1 MYSLSFL
8 SSAKKEFKK
17 LDFVVQKSIKEKL
30 LTLATNPEL
39 LKNNI
44 KALKGEYKGKFRLR
58 INQYRVV
65 FQVKDEEL
73 IIIVV
78 RVGHRREVY
87 YTNPH

>member
-1 MYSLSFL
+1 MYELYFL

-17 LDFVVQKSIKEKL
+17 LDFVAQKIIKEKL
-30 LTLATNPEL
+30 LLLVTNPDI

-44 KALKGEYKGKFRLR
+44 KVLKGEYKGKFRLH
-58 INQYRVV
+58 INQYRVI

-78 RVGHRREVY
+78 RVGHRKEVY
-87 YTNPH
+87 

>member
-1 MYSLSFL
+1 MYELLFL
-8 SSAKKEFKK
+8 SSAKKEFAK
-17 LDFVVQKSIKEKL
+17 LDTVAQKIIKEKL
-30 LTLATNPEL
+30 LLLVTNPDV

-44 KALKGEYKGKFRLR
+44 KALKGEYKGKLRLR

-78 RVGHRREVY
+78 RVGHRKEVY
-87 YTNPH
+87 

>member
-1 MYSLSFL
+1 MYELHFL
-8 SSAKKEFKK
+8 SRAKKEFAK
-17 LDFVVQKSIKEKL
+17 LDTVAQKIIKEKL
-30 LTLATNPEL
+30 LLLVTNPDV

-73 IIIVV
+73 IIIIVH
-78 RVGHRREVY
+78 VGHRKEVY
-87 YTNPH
+87 

>member
-1 MYSLSFL
+1 MYELHFL
-8 SSAKKEFKK
+8 NSAKKEFAK
-17 LDFVVQKSIKEKL
+17 LDSVAQKIIKEKL
-30 LTLATNPEL
+30 LLLVTNPDT

-78 RVGHRREVY
+78 RIGHRKEVY
-87 YTNPH
+87 

>member
-1 MYSLSFL
+1 MYELHFL
-8 SSAKKEFKK
+8 SSAKKEFTK
-17 LDFVVQKSIKEKL
+17 LDTVAQKIIKEKL
-30 LTLATNPEL
+30 LLLVTNPDI

-44 KALKGEYKGKFRLR
+44 KALQGEYKGKFRLR

-78 RVGHRREVY
+78 RVGHRKEVY
-87 YTNPH
+87 

>member
-1 MYSLSFL
+1 MYTLYFL
-8 SSAKKEFKK
+8 NNAKKEFKK
-17 LDFVVQKSIKEKL
+17 LDTIAQKTIKEKL
-30 LTLATNPEL
+30 LLLTTNPDI

-78 RVGHRREVY
+78 RVGHRKEVY
-87 YTNPH
+87 

>member
-1 MYSLSFL
+1 MSIDTI
-8 SSAKKEFKK
+8 A
-17 LDFVVQKSIKEKL
+17 QKIIKEKL
-30 LTLATNPEL
+30 LLLIRNPDI

-44 KALKGEYKGKFRLR
+44 KPLKGEYKGKFRLR

-78 RVGHRREVY
+78 RVGHRKEVY
-87 YTNPH
+87 

>member
-1 MYSLSFL
+1 MYELHFL
-8 SSAKKEFKK
+8 SSAEKEFKK
-17 LDFVVQKSIKEKL
+17 LDTPVQKIIKEKL
-30 LTLATNPEL
+30 LLLTTNPDI

-78 RVGHRREVY
+78 RVGHRKEVY
-87 YTNPH
+87 

>member
-1 MYSLSFL
+1 MYELHFL
-8 SSAKKEFKK
+8 SSAKKEFMK
-17 LDFVVQKSIKEKL
+17 LNTPAQKIIKEKL
-30 LTLATNPEL
+30 LILVTNPDT

-58 INQYRVV
+58 INRYRVI

-78 RVGHRREVY
+78 RIGHRKEVY
-87 YTNPH
+87 

>member
-1 MYSLSFL
+1 MYELHFL
-8 SSAKKEFKK
+8 NSAKKEFAK
-17 LDFVVQKSIKEKL
+17 LDSVAQKIIKEKL
-30 LTLATNPEL
+30 LLLVTNPDT

-78 RVGHRREVY
+78 RVGHRKEVY
-87 YTNPH
+87 

>member
-1 MYSLSFL
+1 MYELNFL

-17 LDFVVQKSIKEKL
+17 LDSVAQKIIKEKL
-30 LTLATNPEL
+30 LLLIENPEI

-65 FQVKDEEL
+65 FQVKEDVL
-73 IIIVV
+73 VIVV
-78 RVGHRREVY
+78 IRIGHRKEVY
-87 YTNPH
+87 

>member
-1 MYSLSFL
+1 MYELHFL
-8 SSAKKEFKK
+8 NSAKKEFAK
-17 LDFVVQKSIKEKL
+17 LDAVAQKIIKEKL
-30 LTLATNPEL
+30 LLLVANPDT

-65 FQVKDEEL
+65 FQVKNEEL

-78 RVGHRREVY
+78 RIGHRKEVY
-87 YTNPH
+87 

>member
-1 MYSLSFL
+1 MYSLHFL

-17 LDFVVQKSIKEKL
+17 LDKIAQKIIKEKIIL
-30 LTLATNPEL
+30 LSTNPDI

-58 INQYRVV
+58 INQYKVI

-73 IIIVV
+73 IVIIV
-78 RVGHRREVY
+78 RIGHRKEVY
-87 YTNPH
+87 

>member
-1 MYSLSFL
+1 MYTLNFL
-8 SSAKKEFKK
+8 NSAKKEFKK
-17 LDFVVQKSIKEKL
+17 LDTVAQKTIKEKL
-30 LTLATNPEL
+30 LLLVENPEI

-58 INQYRVV
+58 VHQYRII

-78 RVGHRREVY
+78 RIGHRKEVY
-87 YTNPH
+87 

>member
-1 MYSLSFL
+1 MYELHFL
-8 SSAKKEFKK
+8 NSAKKEFKK
-17 LDFVVQKSIKEKL
+17 LDTIAQRIIKEKL
-30 LTLATNPEL
+30 LTLISNPDI

-44 KALKGEYKGKFRLR
+44 KPLKGEYKGKFRLR

-78 RVGHRREVY
+78 RVGHRKEVY
-87 YTNPH
+87 